1 LGRVVENK
9 NYTDSEVSGM
19 TWQKKSE
26 LIQRDPVT
34 CARNFDHMI
43 QRLIYDVL
51 KSKRMLIGEV
61 VDFSYRV
68 EFQQRGSPR
77 IHALFWIK
85 NAPQY
90 EVNSNDEIVRF
101 VDKHLTC
108 ENSNS
113 LDMVEL
119 MNLQAHR
126 HANTCKKKGEKIVD
140 LIFHYLQ

>member
-1 LGRVVENK
+1 
-9 NYTDSEVSGM
+9 M

-51 KSKRMLIGEV
+51 KSKLMPIGEV
-61 VDFSYRV
+61 VDFFYRV
-68 EFQQRGSPR
+68 EFQQRGSPH

-85 NAPQY
+85 NASQD

-101 VDKHLTC
+101 VNKYLTC

-113 LDMVEL
+113 LDRVEL
-119 MNLQAHR
+119 VNLQTRR
-126 HANTCKKKGEKIVD
+126 HANTCKKKAKK
-140 LIFHYLQ
+140 L